1 MWPAPFFAA
10 TMLAAAAGA
19 FAWSFARR
27 ISRYEVAGESM
38 EPALASGDWLLV
50 DRGAYSR
57 RLPRPGHVVLAC
69 DPRAP
74 DREIVKR
81 VVHVDIHDA
90 AWLEGD
96 NPELSSDSRVFGT
109 VPRRLLLG
117 RVRWRYWPRPGI
129 VR

>member
-1 MWPAPFFAA
+1 MA
-10 TMLAAAAGA
+10 LAAVAGGV
-19 FAWSFARR
+19 AWSFARR
-27 ISRYEVAGESM
+27 ISRYAVLGESM
-38 EPALASGDWLLV
+38 APTLADGDWVLV
-50 DRGAYSR
+50 DRGAYAR
-57 RLPRPGHVVLAC
+57 RVPRPGHVVLAC

-81 VVHVDIHDA
+81 VVRVDIHDG

-96 NPELSSDSRVFGT
+96 NHEMSSDSRLFGG
-109 VPRRLLLG
+109 VPRRLVLG